1 MSENLAELQVQLQL
15 QTASFEKGVKDM
27 DRQLKRMEKN
37 TNRTN
42 KSMAGLQK
50 QLSKVGKGFIA
61 AAAAAAAAFTVQ
73 QAKQAIEYA
82 DSIAKVADKVGV
94 TTEQLQ
100 QLRFASEQSGVST
113 RTLDM
118 ALQRFARRTGEV
130 AAGSGELLKTWKE
143 LGLEIRDQEGNI
155 KPLNDL
161 LSEYADKIQNAGS
174 QQEKLRLA
182 FKAFDSEGAALV
194 NLLDQGAE
202 GLEEFKKQA
211 NELGIVLSDD
221 TTRAA
226 EVLND
231 KLNILSSQAM
241 TAIRSTFIDAT
252 VAALNFFGVF
262 TEYDEAAQELDELN
276 KKIKA
281 YGEES
286 RKIFEEDGNI
296 TGWRKKTLQNL
307 LDQRDALEEQVEGLK
322 SYQTAVKQTAE
333 AEDQL
338 ASPETL
344 ARYKQLQKEVDA
356 LVDPAVVF
364 EQKLK
369 DIKQAAVDFITT
381 SGEIGLSMEDA
392 AALTAKIT
400 LEWYRATDAAV
411 IYAEKV
417 DAVLK
422 EASFDDYAAQLGVLT
437 AAMQAAEDAGNFG
450 VADAI
455 FDMIADLELGAEK
468 TKDLG
473 ETVLSVGEEIKKA
486 IDGFA
491 SDFTDSLVDGLL
503 EGELAFE
510 DFAKNVLATI
520 AKMMLNRVFT
530 QFFDTILGSFGLGGT
545 GATASPAA
553 VSPDVTMSREGG
565 EQNGVMV
572 TGYSSAGMLTSASN
586 SPVTVN
592 VMNYGND
599 EVEVNQ
605 RKTSRGIDIEVM
617 IKKAVGQGI
626 AGGDFDNVMRSSFGT
641 RRLAY

>member
-42 KSMAGLQK
+42 KSMGGLQK
-50 QLSKVGKGFIA
+50 QLAKVGKGFIA

-100 QLRFASEQSGVST
+100 QLRFASEQSGVSA

-130 AAGSGELLKTWKE
+130 AAGSGELLKTWNE

-161 LSEYADKIQNAGS
+161 LAEYADKIQNAGS

-202 GLEEFKKQA
+202 GLEEFKNQA

-241 TAIRSTFIDAT
+241 TAVTSTFIDAT

-262 TEYDEAAQELDELN
+262 TKYDEAAQELDELN
-276 KKIKA
+276 KKIEA

-286 RKIFEEDGNI
+286 RRIFEEDGEI
-296 TGWRKKTLQNL
+296 KGWRERTLENL
-307 LDQRDALEEQVEGLK
+307 LDERDALEAQVEELK
-322 SYQTAVKQTAE
+322 SYQTVAQEVVAVEKE
-333 AEDQL
+333 L
-338 ASPETL
+338 ASPEVI
-344 ARYKQLQKEVDA
+344 ARYKQLQKEVDK

-369 DIKQAAVDFITT
+369 DIQQATVDFIKT
-381 SGEIGLSMEDA
+381 SGQIGLSIEDA
-392 AALTAKIT
+392 AALTAKLK

-422 EASFDDYAAQLGVLT
+422 EASLDDYTAKLGVLT
-437 AAMQAAEDAGNFG
+437 AAMQAAEDGGNFA

-520 AKMMLNRVFT
+520 AKMMLNKVFT
-530 QFFDTILGSFGLGGT
+530 QFFDMVLGSFGLGGIE
-545 GATASPAA
+545 ATASPTAI
-553 VSPDVTMSREGG
+553 SPDVTMNREGDAQTG
-565 EQNGVMV
+565 AMV
-572 TGYSSAGMLTSASN
+572 AGYSSNGMLTSASN

-599 EVEVNQ
+599 DVEVTQ
-605 RKTSRGIDIEVM
+605 KKSSRGIDIEVM
-617 IKKAVGQGI
+617 IKKTVGQGI
-626 AGGDFDNVMRSSFGT
+626 AGGDFDNVMRSSYGAK
-641 RRLAY
+641 RLAY